1 MNWRVAFFAALMSL
15 PALIVIGLMA
25 GFVFTKVPKMIAQ
38 EPRRV
43 TMEYRELAERL
54 KKNPASA
61 DYSGARLKSW
71 RRQSGKIDSL
81 AWGRVENGARATV
94 WCQTGEGRFLAK
106 SVPVIEE
113 VDYALVFYGG
123 GLAVAL
129 VLSGLTVF
137 CVVNFLG
144 FIRKRDEFLAAAVHD
159 LSTPLVA
166 MRYAIGRSPDEERR
180 ITEKMIRLVDNIREF
195 QRLGGRR
202 RPEVSCFDITETFE
216 EAYELFAEDYRD
228 VRDGED
234 VDVTY
239 AGGGDDDE
247 NHRPRFRVRADEL
260 MCSQILWNI
269 LGNDLKYAAPHG
281 KVSVAFSADDRY
293 VSVRFADA
301 GPGMKPR
308 EMKKAFDRYYR
319 AGSAAECGKGG
330 FGIGL
335 CTAREFAEAMG
346 GKLTL
351 EANSPRGCIFT
362 LTLPRA

>member
-1 MNWRVAFFAALMSL
+1 
-15 PALIVIGLMA
+15 
-25 GFVFTKVPKMIAQ
+25 
-38 EPRRV
+38 
-43 TMEYRELAERL
+43 
-54 KKNPASA
+54 
-61 DYSGARLKSW
+61 
-71 RRQSGKIDSL
+71 
-81 AWGRVENGARATV
+81 
-94 WCQTGEGRFLAK
+94 
-106 SVPVIEE
+106 
-113 VDYALVFYGG
+113 
-123 GLAVAL
+123 
-129 VLSGLTVF
+129 
-137 CVVNFLG
+137 
-144 FIRKRDEFLAAAVHD
+144 
-159 LSTPLVA
+159 
-166 MRYAIGRSPDEERR
+166 
-180 ITEKMIRLVDNIREF
+180 
-195 QRLGGRR
+195 
-202 RPEVSCFDITETFE
+202 
-216 EAYELFAEDYRD
+216 
-228 VRDGED
+228 
-234 VDVTY
+234 
-239 AGGGDDDE
+239 
-247 NHRPRFRVRADEL
+247 